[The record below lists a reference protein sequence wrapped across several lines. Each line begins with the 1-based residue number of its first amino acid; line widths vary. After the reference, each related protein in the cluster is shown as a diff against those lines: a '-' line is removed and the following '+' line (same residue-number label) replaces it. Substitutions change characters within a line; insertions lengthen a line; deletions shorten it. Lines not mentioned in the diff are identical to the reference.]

1 MGKGAH
7 GSGGGGGGGH
17 SGGHSGDHSGGGGH
31 HHHHHHHHRG
41 DHIRGSLDCAVLAGL
56 LVCIAVLS
64 LFAGVLES
72 AHGVVWKTVVMLFV
86 MLLAVLC
93 MTMYCCCLRAGCFD
107 DEQDGVEEGLK
118 RAREARAESGA
129 RLYIEPR
136 SRNGAK
142 KEISSQPAECNHPTA
157 RSNTSP
163 QADLLKPL
171 TSADQTTHL
180 RNAMHFR
187 NAQEGYY
194 DAVLSPPEQKPLMGG
209 ETTDDEVLVLEDGAH
224 AEQHG
229 RV

>member
-1 MGKGAH
+1 M
-7 GSGGGGGGGH
+7 
-17 SGGHSGDHSGGGGH
+17 
-31 HHHHHHHHRG
+31 
-41 DHIRGSLDCAVLAGL
+41 LAGL

-129 RLYIEPR
+129 RRYIEPR